1 MNPKGGE
8 NSMGKKIA
16 ALFVSMAF
24 VFGVVGYGAA
34 QTSTTPAPSTE
45 KKDDMKMD
53 KKADKKA
60 SKKADCLQKA
70 GTDDAKKAEC
80 EKKYASKKSAKKDA
94 TAEKK

>member
-1 MNPKGGE
+1 
-8 NSMGKKIA
+8 MGKKIA

-24 VFGVVGYGAA
+24 VLGVAGYGAA
-34 QTSTTPAPSTE
+34 QTTTAPAPSTE
-45 KKDDMKMD
+45 KKDEMKTD

-60 SKKADCLQKA
+60 AKKADCLQKA